1 MDWNCAKNVDFL
13 SRRLLSGGR
22 WSSTD
27 FFSGINGEVYS
38 DRTGKARKIFVR
50 MRGVFGQNGES
61 EKDIC
66 PNERCIRTV
75 FPQESSAFRSHQLV
89 WHPLK
94 AMNLIDIAD
103 LFLRCRRVLEEPA
116 LAGSDH
122 HPNTHPAHNHAFG
135 RNHLLFG
142 DECRNE

>member
-1 MDWNCAKNVDFL
+1 M
-13 SRRLLSGGR
+13 
-22 WSSTD
+22 
-27 FFSGINGEVYS
+27 YS
-38 DRTGKARKIFVR
+38 DSIPP
-50 MRGVFGQNGES
+50 GVKRLPLPS
-61 EKDIC
+61 T
-66 PNERCIRTV
+66 R
-75 FPQESSAFRSHQLV
+75 L
-89 WHPLK
+89 HPLK